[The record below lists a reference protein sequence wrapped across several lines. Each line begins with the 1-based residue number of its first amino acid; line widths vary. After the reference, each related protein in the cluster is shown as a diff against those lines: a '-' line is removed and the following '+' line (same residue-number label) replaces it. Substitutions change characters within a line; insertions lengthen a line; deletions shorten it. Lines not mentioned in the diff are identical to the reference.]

1 MNKEELIEKW
11 LNSDLNEAENEAF
24 KQLDEYQLNVD
35 IIENAQHFKASKFSQ
50 IDEFSSFKDKFESQN
65 TPVKKINWLHPLL
78 RIASVLVVSFGIYFT
93 FFYNNLTQIE
103 TLASEKTTIELPDRS
118 QVTLNAR
125 SNIEYSQRKWDDK
138 RSLKLN
144 GEAFFKVAKGKQFD
158 VITSDGIVTVVGTE
172 FNVKQ
177 RDNYFEVICY
187 EGIVRVSSDTIVKQL
202 VAGDT
207 YEIIKGRF
215 MEGKTKT
222 LEPLWTKNISSFEGI
237 SFDEVIFELER
248 QYNIKVSLKNVNVDR
263 LFSGGFTHNNLDE
276 ALISITQPMNLTYE
290 LNSSNRVIIY
300 GQKK

>member
-125 SNIEYSQRKWDDK
+125 SNIEYSQRKWDYK

>member
-1 MNKEELIEKW
+1 MNQEELIEKW
-11 LNSDLNEAENEAF
+11 LNSDLNDAENKVF
-24 KQLDEYQLNVD
+24 KQLNDYQFNID
-35 IIENAQHFKASKFSQ
+35 IIENAQHFKASNISQ
-50 IDEFSSFKDKFESQN
+50 INDFSAFKTKYESQN
-65 TPVKKINWLHPLL
+65 TPVKKLNGLHSLL
-78 RIASVLVVSFGIYFT
+78 RIASVLVVAFGIYFT
-93 FFYNNLTQIE
+93 FFYNNLTHIE

-118 QVTLNAR
+118 QVTLNAH
-125 SNIEYSQRKWDDK
+125 SHIEYSQRKWDDK
-138 RSLKLN
+138 RSLKLI

-177 RDNYFEVICY
+177 REDYFEVVCY
-187 EGIVRVSSDTIVKQL
+187 EGIVRVSSDTIVRQL

-207 YEIIKGRF
+207 YEVIKGRF
-215 MEGKTKT
+215 LQGKTKT